1 MIETHEFPSRQ
12 TQMQGVAGAR
22 GANGADPRAGAASGQ
37 LPDGKAVTVYANG
50 YGVTD
55 PRNCLRN
62 RGQY

>member
-1 MIETHEFPSRQ
+1 
-12 TQMQGVAGAR
+12 MQGVAGAR
-22 GANGADPRAGAASGQ
+22 GANGADPRAGAASEQ